1 MVSPMAKLLRKDI
14 VRRLRAV
21 RAELGYQPS
30 QLAALIGAARTTY
43 ANWEAEDPKKP
54 NFPSEEA
61 MMGLCDILPGLTMDY
76 LYRGRL
82 DGLPMQL
89 AIRLASREMGI
100 DPDAPGATG
109 GAVVARLAG
118 AARTKA

>member
-1 MVSPMAKLLRKDI
+1 
-14 VRRLRAV
+14 
-21 RAELGYQPS
+21 
-30 QLAALIGAARTTY
+30 
-43 ANWEAEDPKKP
+43 
-54 NFPSEEA
+54 
-61 MMGLCDILPGLTMDY
+61 MGLCDILPGLTMDY